1 MSTGI
6 SGDTYTIYQ
15 NGQYITKTNPS
26 TTSATSSTSSSVF
39 SNVDYSAGYDQVYSN
54 YLNSVSSAS
63 TTDAT
68 QQTTGTQAV
77 SASGNTCTDGSDDG
91 KIGFFEGVG
100 SFFNGIK
107 NAVVNTVVGI
117 VTDPGKLLMTAGAVA
132 LGIAFPPAGVA
143 MAVAGGVAATVQI
156 GTGVVSA
163 ATAKTDAEA
172 KDALESVGAGTLQL
186 GMSALGAKAGLK
198 AMSNTTGSAMYQAAN
213 STTKLTLGQRV
224 SAFCKDTVTGGRG
237 ANFEGGII
245 NSIKNAWSNPS
256 SGTGYLG
263 TQGISNMV
271 SNIRTNGFFGGIRKS
286 LGDAKNF
293 VSSSLKNAKAQRQA
307 NKAAKKYEKC
317 NNKIDELKKQIDD
330 VNNNS
335 KLTDAEKTSKIN
347 NLNERIDKLRTE
359 KLDIVDKQ
367 VNSAREVKAAKVKC
381 EQLEKAQENSK
392 FQGDGKVADFY
403 KEKLQNNL
411 DNAQQKYMET
421 KLNRRSMFKNAQSNS
436 SKSQSSVEYAQK
448 SVEKAKIKY
457 ENACK
462 SGNSAEIKTA
472 SENLSKAKADLK
484 QAKYDSPSTSAL
496 RQGLNAAG
504 KKASDAGYS
513 ENAYNALKWAT
524 ITPVGV
530 QIDD

>member
-39 SNVDYSAGYDQVYSN
+39 SNVDYSAGYDQVCSN

-198 AMSNTTGSAMYQAAN
+198 AMSNTTGSALSMLDDTATI
-213 STTKLTLGQRV
+213 SQRA
-224 SAFCKDTVTGGRG
+224 SAFLKDTVTGGRG

-293 VSSSLKNAKAQRQA
+293 VSSSLKNAKTQRQA

-317 NNKIDELKKQIDD
+317 NEKMDKIDKDIQ
-330 VNNNS
+330 
-335 KLTDAEKTSKIN
+335 KIN
-347 NLNERIDKLRTE
+347 KKGAENLTEADKAQIKSLEQQKADLTKQQAKITE
-359 KLDIVDKQ
+359 KQ
-367 VNSAREVKAAKVKC
+367 VNSKEVKTAK
-381 EQLEKAQENSK
+381 QNYDKAK
-392 FQGDGKVADFY
+392 KAVDDI
-403 KEKLQNNL
+403 EKLEGRPASKEVAKRNL
-411 DNAQQKYMET
+411 ENTEKIYNEL
-421 KLNRRSMFKNAQSNS
+421 KSNS
-436 SKSQSSVEYAQK
+436 EEFF
-448 SVEKAKIKY
+448 EKAKTNYSNSQTKIEEAKGDVKAQQEKY
-457 ENACK
+457 ADACK

-484 QAKYDSPSTSAL
+484 QAKYDSLSTSVL
-496 RQGLNAAG
+496 RQGLNAAR

>member
-1 MSTGI
+1 MSTGV

-172 KDALESVGAGTLQL
+172 KDALESIGAGTLQL
-186 GMSALGAKAGLK
+186 GMSVLGTKAGLK
-198 AMSNTTGSAMYQAAN
+198 AMSNTSGSALSALDDTA
-213 STTKLTLGQRV
+213 TIGQKAG
-224 SAFCKDTVTGGRG
+224 AFLKDTVTGGRG
-237 ANFEGGII
+237 QMYAKGEAFS
-245 NSIKNAWSNPS
+245 SIKAAWSNTSPS
-256 SGTGYLG
+256 AGGYLG
-263 TQGISNMV
+263 TKGISTFA
-271 SNIRTNGFFGGIRKS
+271 SNIRANGFFGGIRKS
-286 LGDAKNF
+286 LGEAKNL
-293 VSSSLKNAKAQRQA
+293 VSSTIKNAKTQRQA

-317 NNKIDELKKQIDD
+317 
-330 VNNNS
+330 S
-335 KLTDAEKTSKIN
+335 EKMEKIN
-347 NLNERIDKLRTE
+347 EDIKKINENKDLTPAERQTKINDLNKQKADLVKEQTK
-359 KLDIVDKQ
+359 IVEKQ
-367 VNSAREVKAAKVKC
+367 VNNSRDVKAAKQNYDKAKKAVDDIDK
-381 EQLEKAQENSK
+381 LEGHPASKKVAKRNLENTEKNYMNAKNNAENTFDDVRTNYSNSK
-392 FQGDGKVADFY
+392 
-403 KEKLQNNL
+403 
-411 DNAQQKYMET
+411 T
-421 KLNRRSMFKNAQSNS
+421 KI
-436 SKSQSSVEYAQK
+436 
-448 SVEKAKIKY
+448 EKAKGDVKAQQEKY
-457 ENACK
+457 ANACK
-462 SGNSAEIKTA
+462 SGNVDDIKTA

-484 QAKYDSPSTSAL
+484 QAKYDSPSTSVL
-496 RQGLNAAG
+496 RQGLNAAR
-504 KKASDAGYS
+504 KKASDAKYS
-513 ENAYNALKWAT
+513 ENPYSALKWAT
-524 ITPVGV
+524 ITPIGV